1 MWRQNQRL
9 AWGYSILLKT
19 KNVSSVASD
28 HLLLTSCL
36 KAGSLI
42 LAAVRRGVR
51 PPPLRDVL
59 VVVGDGDVR
68 GGDAPPG
75 LDLVTV
81 SRLQRR
87 GGRKLL
93 TARRN
98 ELVVPRYG
106 RPRDPRVVRR
116 PAVLGVVVRAH
127 PVHLLRAQAGLGGR
141 RGHVAGPGGHRLG
154 VVGAGAEAPL
164 QHEGGGGRQLV
175 RHQVAEVARGDG
187 GLAQLARLEDGGE
200 LPRPV
205 AVVYCRLNRADGLAS
220 LA

>member
-1 MWRQNQRL
+1 M
-9 AWGYSILLKT
+9 LLKT
-19 KNVSSVASD
+19 KNMSSVASD
-28 HLLLTSCL
+28 NLLLATFL
-36 KAGSLI
+36 ETGRLI

-59 VVVGDGDVR
+59 VVVGDGEVR

-75 LDLVTV
+75 LDLVAV
-81 SRLQRR
+81 SSLQQR
-87 GGRKLL
+87 GGRQLL
-93 TARRN
+93 TPRRD
-98 ELVVPRYG
+98 ELVVPRHG

-116 PAVLGVVVRAH
+116 TAVLGVVVRAH

-141 RGHVAGPGGHRLG
+141 RGHAAGPGGHRLG
-154 VVGAGAEAPL
+154 VVRTGAEAPL

-175 RHQVAEVARGDG
+175 RHQVTEVARGDG
-187 GLAQLARLEDGGE
+187 GLAQLARLQDGGE

-205 AVVYCRLNRADGLAS
+205 VVVDCRLNRADSLSS

>member
-1 MWRQNQRL
+1 M
-9 AWGYSILLKT
+9 
-19 KNVSSVASD
+19 SSVTSD
-28 HLLLTSCL
+28 NLLLAPDLET
-36 KAGSLI
+36 GSLI
-42 LAAVRRGVR
+42 LAAVRRGVG

-75 LDLVTV
+75 LDLVAV
-81 SRLQRR
+81 SLLQRR
-87 GGRKLL
+87 GGRQLL
-93 TARRN
+93 AARRD
-98 ELVVPRYG
+98 ELVVPRHG
-106 RPRDPRVVRR
+106 RPRDPRAVRR
-116 PAVLGVVVRAH
+116 PAVLGGVVRAH

-205 AVVYCRLNRADGLAS
+205 VVVDCRLNRADSLPS

>member
-9 AWGYSILLKT
+9 AWGYSIFLKT

-51 PPPLRDVL
+51 PPPLGDEL
-59 VVVGDGDVR
+59 VVIGDGNVR
-68 GGDAPPG
+68 RRDAPPG
-75 LDLVTV
+75 LDLVAV

-87 GGRKLL
+87 GGRQLL
-93 TARRN
+93 AARRD
-98 ELVVPRYG
+98 ELVVPRHG
-106 RPRDPRVVRR
+106 RPRDPRAVRR

>member
-1 MWRQNQRL
+1 M
-9 AWGYSILLKT
+9 LLKT
-19 KNVSSVASD
+19 KNMSSVASD
-28 HLLLTSCL
+28 NLLLATFL
-36 KAGSLI
+36 ETGRLI

-75 LDLVTV
+75 LDLVAV
-81 SRLQRR
+81 SSLQQR
-87 GGRKLL
+87 GGRQLL
-93 TARRN
+93 AARRD
-98 ELVVPRYG
+98 ELVVPRHG

-154 VVGAGAEAPL
+154 VVRTGAEAPL

-187 GLAQLARLEDGGE
+187 GLAQLARLQDGGE

-205 AVVYCRLNRADGLAS
+205 VVVDCRLNRADSLSS